1 MMFGRKGAFMRKIW
15 PFVMTVLMV
24 GCLCLPCLPVSAEHG
39 RGELPGELIHDFSDA
54 ALTGGRELKIS
65 AEVPAFGLGN
75 YFYVCAEVYVGDI
88 SRLSDNCAFTV
99 SSSPKERVRELSV
112 NLAKYGLKNGWNT
125 VFIYIPDFRISGYM
139 YDSSSYEGVCDIMNI
154 CRLTLRWYT
163 KDASGGA
170 DVRLGR
176 VMAADSNISVVI
188 PEGKYRTGSGAV
200 AMTDNAC
207 SGSAT
212 ASGAKQLVRLEPP
225 VSGGSV
231 DISSKK
237 YVYFWLYISDA
248 SLDGSVGAESFE
260 LCSGGTCDVNENAI
274 YINRGSGSLCGI
286 YGRLKSGWNEFLVP
300 IGYFSQVTNKSGDP
314 TQGCDFSG
322 VNYIRIYF
330 RTADNT
336 GGKEVVYAVSTIYAV
351 NMEDLVRTSAITTTD
366 TTPPAVTTVPPSTG
380 GDTAVTTSTDAR
392 IEPPGGCG
400 GAVTAAPFSAV
411 CVGAATAVTVR
422 GRKSKKIK

>member
-1 MMFGRKGAFMRKIW
+1 MMFGREGAFMRKIW
-15 PFVMTVLMV
+15 PFVMVALML
-24 GCLCLPCLPVSAEHG
+24 GCLCMPCLPVSAEHG
-39 RGELPGELIHDFSDA
+39 RVELPGELIHDFSDA

-88 SRLSDNCAFTV
+88 SRLSDSCAFTV

-112 NLAKYGLKNGWNT
+112 NLAEYGLKNGWNT

-163 KDASGGA
+163 KYTAGGA

-176 VMAADSNISVVI
+176 VMAADSNISVAI
-188 PEGKYRTGSGAV
+188 PDGKYRVGNGAV

-212 ASGAKQLVRLEPP
+212 ANGSKQLVRLEPP
-225 VSGGSV
+225 VSSGSV

-237 YVYFWLYISDA
+237 YIYFWLYISDA
-248 SLDGSVGAESFE
+248 ALDGSVGAESFE
-260 LCSGGTCDVNENAI
+260 LCSGGICDVNENAI

-300 IGYFSQVTNKSGDP
+300 VGYFSQVTNKSGDP
-314 TQGCDFSG
+314 TQGCDFAG

-330 RTADNT
+330 RTVENT
-336 GGKEVVYAVSTIYAV
+336 GGVEVVYAVSTIYAV
-351 NMEDLVRTSAITTTD
+351 NMENLVRMSAVTTTD
-366 TTPPAVTTVPPSTG
+366 TGSSAVTTVLPATA
-380 GDTAVTTSTDAR
+380 GDAVTTLPQDTAS
-392 IEPPGGCG
+392 EPSGGCG
-400 GAVTAAPFSAV
+400 GVVMAAPFPAA
-411 CVGAATAVTVR
+411 CVGAATAVAVR
-422 GRKSKKIK
+422 RRKNKK